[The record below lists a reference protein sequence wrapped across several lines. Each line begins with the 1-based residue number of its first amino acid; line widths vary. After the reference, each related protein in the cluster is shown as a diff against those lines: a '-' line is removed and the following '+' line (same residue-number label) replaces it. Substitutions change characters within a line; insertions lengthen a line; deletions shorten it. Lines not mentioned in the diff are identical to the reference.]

1 MRLFVYSTDS
11 RLLFTTLSPSS
22 RQIIVEFVH
31 TNVAALN
38 GGLGSTESK
47 TNILVPSSATLSNS
61 LAFGL
66 RLAVGENVRLLL
78 ESALR
83 LDGQLGRHGCDDSV
97 RRC

>member
-1 MRLFVYSTDS
+1 MHPFVNHRFKTP
-11 RLLFTTLSPSS
+11 FHHPIPHSPRPS
-22 RQIIVEFVH
+22 VVKCVH

-38 GGLGSTESK
+38 GGLGGTETK

-61 LAFGL
+61 LALGL
-66 RLAVGENVRLLL
+66 GLAVGENVRLLL

-97 RRC
+97 RHC